1 MNIYILNCFL
11 ALFLLMGYG
20 AICVGIGFVAQ
31 LYHSRYVVKKRQAN
45 GGAKNG
51 NK

>member
-1 MNIYILNCFL
+1 MNIYIINCFL

-31 LYHSRYVVKKRQAN
+31 AWHVRYIKQKKE
-45 GGAKNG
+45 GGPTNAKL
-51 NK
+51 

>member
-1 MNIYILNCFL
+1 MNVYILNCFL

-45 GGAKNG
+45 GVAKNG
-51 NK
+51 SK